1 MSACFIFHLTAGD
14 ATVKVGQDKTTVE
27 SMSLP
32 RAPASPD
39 HGETEEKSVG
49 LANGNA
55 TASSIDVSDVPE
67 PHKENDGQPEV
78 DKDHGNNENDVDSEK
93 KAAGTHKKLKTDNK
107 SISQKEKDV
116 KKEKESHEEPKQKHQ
131 ASE

>member
-1 MSACFIFHLTAGD
+1 MTAGD
-14 ATVKVGQDKTTVE
+14 ATVGQDKTTIE
-27 SMSLP
+27 SVSLP

-55 TASSIDVSDVPE
+55 TAASINVS
-67 PHKENDGQPEV
+67 
-78 DKDHGNNENDVDSEK
+78 
-93 KAAGTHKKLKTDNK
+93 AGTLKTSKTDNG
-107 SISQKEKDV
+107 STSQKEKDA
-116 KKEKESHEEPKQKHQ
+116 KKEGESHKEPKQKHQ